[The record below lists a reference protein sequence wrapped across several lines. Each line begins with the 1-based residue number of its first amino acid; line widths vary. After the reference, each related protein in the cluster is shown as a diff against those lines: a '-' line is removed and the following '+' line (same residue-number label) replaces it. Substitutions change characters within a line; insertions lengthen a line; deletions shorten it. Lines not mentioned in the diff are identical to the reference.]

1 MIPEQT
7 EHKTESKPGFSE
19 VRLQRDGSFVSG
31 ERIAVLQCGT
41 TVIPG
46 FSDRGMKDDGFAEA
60 CKASAGRFST
70 LSTIP

>member
-7 EHKTESKPGFSE
+7 EHKTENKPGFGE
-19 VRLQRDGSFVSG
+19 VRLQRDGSIISG
-31 ERIAVLQCGT
+31 ERIAVLQCGI

>member
-7 EHKTESKPGFSE
+7 EHKIENKPGFSE

-31 ERIAVLQCGT
+31 EPIAVLQCGT

-46 FSDRGMKDDGFAEA
+46 FSDRG
-60 CKASAGRFST
+60 KAPIRRREKPIDVG
-70 LSTIP
+70 